1 VDEHPRRD
9 GVNRGRPVGAA
20 GGCTALWGGRG
31 VLGDA
36 LRWQVRKTSGVREV
50 YRREAE
56 WVVWTRPGREALGV
70 LSHTRTLL

>member
-1 VDEHPRRD
+1 M
-9 GVNRGRPVGAA
+9 
-20 GGCTALWGGRG
+20 
-31 VLGDA
+31 
-36 LRWQVRKTSGVREV
+36 RWQVRKTSGVREV